1 MIQYP
6 YKPQIRT
13 TTDDDS
19 LISLSSILTAPA
31 SQLFVYLAEDVAP
44 ITSIEEHQ
52 SQHISRSESR
62 AASVFTPVPLL
73 ITSGL
78 RGGKI
83 LGRHIPERLSN
94 FEMTLNNLVT
104 AVNVIGQQLNGIC
117 AQLKP
122 IKKTLKIVNNNTALN
137 TRTINISPLR
147 SPASSTPKSTT
158 TKTTNKNS
166 KIFLYNGIN
175 LMTLKTDMTS
185 SRSFMRKVIMTIYNK
200 EEILEAKHLDK
211 NDERFQVVNG
221 QLLFES
227 SSAKIIVRIFLLF

>member
-1 MIQYP
+1 
-6 YKPQIRT
+6 
-13 TTDDDS
+13 
-19 LISLSSILTAPA
+19 
-31 SQLFVYLAEDVAP
+31 
-44 ITSIEEHQ
+44 
-52 SQHISRSESR
+52 
-62 AASVFTPVPLL
+62 
-73 ITSGL
+73 
-78 RGGKI
+78 
-83 LGRHIPERLSN
+83 ERLSN

-211 NDERFQVVNG
+211 NDERFQVVN
-221 QLLFES
+221 E
-227 SSAKIIVRIFLLF
+227 AFLLAYELDEPTMAATAKTLEEAKKQLIKDIRYAKCMKHASKEDSGEQQPSGENEKEEEKEKEEQVEDDDDDH